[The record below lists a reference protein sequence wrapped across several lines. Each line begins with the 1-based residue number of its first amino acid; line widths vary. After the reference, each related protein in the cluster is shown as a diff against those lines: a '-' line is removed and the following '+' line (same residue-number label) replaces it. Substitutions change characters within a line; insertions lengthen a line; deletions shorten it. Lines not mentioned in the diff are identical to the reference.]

1 MKTYFL
7 VFAFNILLFTLSALS
22 VIAQKQDLQYNHS
35 VGIQVFKGF
44 VYKHSDDIGH
54 LTKNN
59 PTGFEIYYNKL
70 TNGNKSWEA
79 INNYPE
85 VGVSLGYYN
94 YHDEV
99 LGSTIAALFHIQYYL
114 TKSRTGHSFKIH
126 IGTGLGFNTH
136 PYNAET
142 NNKNTVLGS
151 TVTFALQPRFIYS
164 YTTKS
169 NWIFT
174 ASPNLTHFSNGS
186 VKKPNKGINILTF
199 HVGVGKII
207 GERVSLTDPP
217 GNPSFDKNIKVDLT
231 LYSGM
236 RNNSEGKMSYPF
248 ITFGAAASKRF
259 GIQGGVTSGIDLF
272 YSIALKEEIK
282 NDIQFSDGKYPDF
295 KRLGWFIGYEWYISR
310 VSIIA
315 QFGYYIYRPYK
326 QVPPVY
332 QRIGLKFYNKQ
343 EKIFLAANLKTHAGT
358 AEMAEFGIGL
368 RF

>member
-1 MKTYFL
+1 MKSYFL
-7 VFAFNILLFTLSALS
+7 LFVVGFLLFNLSALS
-22 VIAQKQDLQYNHS
+22 VIAQKQGLQYNHA
-35 VGIQVFKGF
+35 VGLQVFKGF
-44 VYKHSDDIGH
+44 IYKHTDDIGH

-70 TNGNKSWEA
+70 TNGNKTWEA

-85 VGVSLGYYN
+85 VGFSLGYYN
-94 YHDEV
+94 YHNEV
-99 LGSTIAALFHIQYYL
+99 LGGTISTLFHIQYYL
-114 TKSRTGHSFKIH
+114 TKSRTGHNLKIH
-126 IGTGLGFNTH
+126 LGTGLGFNTH
-136 PYNAET
+136 PYSAET
-142 NNKNTVLGS
+142 NNKNNVLGS

-174 ASPNLTHFSNGS
+174 ASPNLTHFSNGA
-186 VKKPNKGINILTF
+186 VKQPNKGINILTF

-207 GERVSLTDPP
+207 GDRVSLKEAPDDI
-217 GNPSFDKNIKVDLT
+217 SFDKNIKIDLT

-236 RNNSEGKMSYPF
+236 RNNSGGNMSYPF
-248 ITFGAAASKRF
+248 VTFGATVNKRF
-259 GIQGGVTSGIDLF
+259 GIQGGVNTGIELF

-282 NDIQFSDGKYPDF
+282 NDIQFPDGEYPDF
-295 KRLGWFIGYEWYISR
+295 KRVGWLVGYEWYISR

-326 QVPPVY
+326 QVSPVY
-332 QRIGLKFYNKQ
+332 QRIGLKFYNKK
-343 EKIFLAANLKTHAGT
+343 ENIFLAANLKTHAAT
-358 AEMAEFGIGL
+358 AEMAEFGLGL